1 MTKCSQ
7 GCKRNAIGTYKLKS
21 ASKKQSAYYHS
32 FNYEVFELCDMCY
45 ERYADLLVLIKKYSP
60 EYPTKLEDIVSELK
74 EW

>member
-21 ASKKQSAYYHS
+21 ASKKQ
-32 FNYEVFELCDMCY
+32 YEVFELCDICY
-45 ERYADLLVLIKKYSP
+45 ERYAYLLVLIKKYSP